1 MLWCCDW
8 TNCLDNC
15 FTKFVLWIERQ
26 WNVNLLAGVQLWVA
40 CQGLGPPS
48 RAQRIYICR
57 YVVSKCICKISLNTY
72 RFGQSWTELD
82 RVGLTLWPF
91 STALKVFKK
100 RNCLKFEFP
109 IRWSFRETCRTKTT
123 QVQTGKIAYRQEK
136 TPEENI
142 YNKCSKKL
150 QYTS

>member
-1 MLWCCDW
+1 MCSYELHA
-8 TNCLDNC
+8 
-15 FTKFVLWIERQ
+15 KVL
-26 WNVNLLAGVQLWVA
+26 V
-40 CQGLGPPS
+40 PPS

-72 RFGQSWTELD
+72 RFGQSWTELA
-82 RVGLTLWPF
+82 WPF
-91 STALKVFKK
+91 DPAPRHWKSLKK

-150 QYTS
+150 QEFVLYNIMHYNIFVIMMLHVSHDS